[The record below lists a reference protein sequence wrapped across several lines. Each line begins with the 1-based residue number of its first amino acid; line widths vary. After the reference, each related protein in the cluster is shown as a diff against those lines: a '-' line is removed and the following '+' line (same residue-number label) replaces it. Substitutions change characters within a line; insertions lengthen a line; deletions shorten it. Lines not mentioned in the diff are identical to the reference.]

1 MESCR
6 RSRLSALARWLWIPG
21 LLLCACGSSP
31 GDDAQKANEAWAA
44 LRPQYEKRTAC
55 IDNAIAAAPRWR
67 KGELAP
73 IESASLGKA
82 VLSTGL
88 DQTLPAGANARLIEI
103 GSDSQP
109 NYDPHT
115 FCGLLADAKWRKE
128 TAEIAK
134 GGYLGTEGRVRR
146 AVEDFLAVRYLVFL
160 LTEKFVEP
168 ALTNTKVFSV
178 DFSPGSWS
186 GRFVLFDL
194 EAEKLLGGTLISIA
208 NSDKIDFKTEGFGEK
223 EQRENAISA
232 LNADLR
238 KNLLASV
245 AKATGAAK

>member
-1 MESCR
+1 MDNCQ
-6 RSRLSALARWLWIPG
+6 RSQLPALARWLWILC
-21 LLLCACGSSP
+21 LLLCACGSAP
-31 GDDAQKANEAWAA
+31 NVGDQKATEAWAA

-55 IDNAIAAAPRWR
+55 IDKAIAAAPNWR
-67 KGELAP
+67 KGELASV
-73 IESASLGKA
+73 ESTALGKA

-103 GSDSQP
+103 GADGKP
-109 NYDPHT
+109 NHDPQT

-146 AVEDFLAVRYLVFL
+146 VVEEFLAVRYLVFL

-186 GRFVLFDL
+186 GRVVLFDL
-194 EAEKLLGGTLISIA
+194 EAEKPLGGTQVTVA
-208 NSDKIDFKTEGFGEK
+208 NSGKIDFKTEGFGER

-238 KNLLASV
+238 RNLLAGTTR
-245 AKATGAAK
+245 ATGAAK